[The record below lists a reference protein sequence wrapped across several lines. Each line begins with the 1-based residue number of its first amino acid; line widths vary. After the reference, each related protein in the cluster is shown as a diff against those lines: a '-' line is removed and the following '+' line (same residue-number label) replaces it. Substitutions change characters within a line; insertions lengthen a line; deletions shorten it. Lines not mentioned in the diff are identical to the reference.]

1 MKSEKLIW
9 NSGFARLEE
18 TLDGQQILR
27 VLCGSVA
34 MGQRAIVLNDE
45 EKRMIEEW
53 GVDYYAE
60 KLALDIAKEPAL
72 FEGRFIV
79 RDV

>member
-1 MKSEKLIW
+1 
-9 NSGFARLEE
+9 
-18 TLDGQQILR
+18 
-27 VLCGSVA
+27 